1 VQFLLILLLLFATG
15 CRPTELV
22 DAKKKKKKKKKKK
35 MRTPGLDDD
44 ETCAN
49 EMDDEGFDDVR
60 AGADA
65 DFGFDSDNYHDNAVA
80 NFGFENNDD
89 GFDNDI
95 AISDD

>member
-49 EMDDEGFDDVR
+49 EMDDKGFDDVK
-60 AGADA
+60 ASADA

-80 NFGFENNDD
+80 NFGFKNNDD